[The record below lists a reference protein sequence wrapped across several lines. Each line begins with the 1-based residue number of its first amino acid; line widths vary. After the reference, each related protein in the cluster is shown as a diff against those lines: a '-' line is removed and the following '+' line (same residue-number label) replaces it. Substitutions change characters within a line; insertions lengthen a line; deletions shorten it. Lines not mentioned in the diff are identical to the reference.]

1 MRRIAAVLALLALL
15 ACAAPGQNPN
25 LGTSGAQFLKIPAGA
40 RAAAMAGAVVGSTAD
55 ASALFWNPA
64 GIVNVTTGD
73 LSASYT
79 PWWATVKL
87 SHAAVVFSAEGTGSF
102 GLSLALLGM
111 DEMEMT
117 TELEPEGNG
126 VMFDAQD
133 LMLGLTYA
141 RRLTDQFSVGLT
153 VKYINQRIWNET
165 ASGLAFDVGTQYRIG
180 LRDLTLAMSMQ
191 NFGPDLRYDGRD
203 LNVKYDPESP
213 NPSNRLAP
221 ARLTPEDYPLPL
233 MFQVGLSMT
242 AITTDEFDLLAE
254 VDVVHPNDNRERINV
269 GAELT
274 ILKVL
279 ALRGGYRFNYD
290 AETATF
296 GAGLNVPLGGTTLR
310 VDYAYALY
318 DLLPDVSRLSVG
330 FSF

>member
-1 MRRIAAVLALLALL
+1 MRRFAAVLSLPALLAFT
-15 ACAAPGQNPN
+15 ATAQNPN

-40 RAAAMAGAVVGSTAD
+40 RAAAMAGAVVGSVQD

-73 LSASYT
+73 LHASYT
-79 PWWATVKL
+79 PWWATVRL
-87 SHAAVVFSAEGTGSF
+87 SHAAVVYTTESSGSF
-102 GLSLALLGM
+102 GVSVSMLGM

-117 TELEPEGNG
+117 TELEPDGNG
-126 VMFDAQD
+126 VLFDAAD
-133 LMLGLTYA
+133 LMLGLSYA
-141 RRLTDQFSVGLT
+141 RRLTDQFSVGVT
-153 VKYINQRIWNET
+153 AKYVNQRIWNET
-165 ASGLAFDVGTQYRIG
+165 ASGIAFDVGTQYRIG
-180 LRDLTLAMSMQ
+180 YRDLTLAMSMQ
-191 NFGPDLRYDGRD
+191 NFGPDMRYDGRD
-203 LNVKYDPESP
+203 LNVKYDPGSP

-221 ARLTPEDYPLPL
+221 ARLTAEDYPLPL
-233 MFQVGLSMT
+233 LFQVGLSMT
-242 AITTDEFDLLAE
+242 AVTTDEFSLLAE

-269 GAELT
+269 GGELT
-274 ILKVL
+274 ILKIL

-296 GAGLNVPLGGTTLR
+296 GAGLNVPLGSSTLR